1 MNHLYRLASHHYLSR
16 FHPKTAQDKTEA
28 LLQAV
33 SKAVM
38 LDMDLAVSVYL
49 DENKRTYTE
58 RLQKVS
64 DDFRTSVMEVVMRVG
79 DAAKTMRSD
88 ADNLTSAVG
97 DTKDASLIVA
107 SATEEAAT
115 NVQSVAG
122 ATEQLTASSREI
134 GMQMTHSAAT
144 AKDAVTE
151 AHRASATVEHLLK
164 ATNKIGTVLALIED
178 IAEQTNLLALN
189 ATIEAA
195 RAGEAGKGFAVVAGE
210 VKSLAMQTASATKN
224 IAAEIAEMNSAT
236 SETVSA
242 IKTITVT
249 IASIE
254 QAAAAIAAAVEQQ
267 IAATNEI
274 ARNVNEAA
282 KGTTEISSNVQ
293 RVSQAAMGTERVSTR
308 VSSAAT
314 LLATQSEAL
323 EEKVQQFIGKL
334 VA

>member
-1 MNHLYRLASHHYLSR
+1 MTGITELDQRLEFLELRVQDREIVRQFFPVLRPHLVGILEQFYDKLRRIPHLAAMFGEGARQAAIMRHAAEAQARHWENLFSGRYDDAYVASVRKIGLTHARIGLEPRWYLGGYSFVMNHLYRLASHHYLSR

-49 DENKRTYTE
+49 DENKRTYAE

-151 AHRASATVEHLLK
+151 AHRASATVEHLLR
-164 ATNKIGTVLALIED
+164 ATNKSAP
-178 IAEQTNLLALN
+178 
-189 ATIEAA
+189 
-195 RAGEAGKGFAVVAGE
+195 
-210 VKSLAMQTASATKN
+210 SL
-224 IAAEIAEMNSAT
+224 
-236 SETVSA
+236 
-242 IKTITVT
+242 
-249 IASIE
+249 
-254 QAAAAIAAAVEQQ
+254 
-267 IAATNEI
+267 
-274 ARNVNEAA
+274 R
-282 KGTTEISSNVQ
+282 
-293 RVSQAAMGTERVSTR
+293 
-308 VSSAAT
+308 
-314 LLATQSEAL
+314 
-323 EEKVQQFIGKL
+323 
-334 VA
+334 